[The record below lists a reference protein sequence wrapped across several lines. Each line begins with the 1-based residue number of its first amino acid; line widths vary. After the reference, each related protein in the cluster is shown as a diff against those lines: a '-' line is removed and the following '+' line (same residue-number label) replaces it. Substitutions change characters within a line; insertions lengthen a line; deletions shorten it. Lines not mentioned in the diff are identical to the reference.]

1 MVAVF
6 LFFKVKC
13 CPIYYYVKKT
23 IISFIITFSEF
34 INKFN
39 PRQFLFFHH
48 QHEAVLANFT
58 QKYYRNSAT
67 RFDGTFFFRRISQT
81 AAATELSVSRESRV
95 FHLLSFDIKTISIG
109 RIFPPS
115 KLLSNQNSCNIRNQ
129 NRALIIV
136 PVWTGAF
143 CMQGRVTSGMC
154 VWYWF
159 QCFIYGIRFWLPF
172 IAKYDTLP
180 YNTL

>member
-81 AAATELSVSRESRV
+81 IPATELSVSRESRV

-129 NRALIIV
+129 NRALIDD
-136 PVWTGAF
+136 
-143 CMQGRVTSGMC
+143 RMC
-154 VWYWF
+154 VPIENLCICDQPSVYAPVRAVHGVSLIN
-159 QCFIYGIRFWLPF
+159 CSR
-172 IAKYDTLP
+172 TL
-180 YNTL
+180 LSIVH